1 MSSNLKKLN
10 WFARPPKLKKRMMF
24 MLGGVCM
31 MGFGLSLIRDINLGT
46 DACSCFAQGLDNYL
60 PFGFGT
66 CLVLFHIVTLCFV
79 LRFDVSKIGFGTLG
93 NMLFL
98 GYISDFFKW
107 LWSVALP
114 SDFFANT
121 VTRYVL
127 LVPSLAIFMVGAAA
141 YMCSGLGASP
151 FDALPFIISD
161 HIKRLPF
168 KVVRI
173 LWDLFFMIM
182 GMILGGD
189 FGIVTILSAFCLGPI
204 ISWVQKKL
212 EVLI

>member
-1 MSSNLKKLN
+1 MSFNVKKLN
-10 WFARPPKLKKRMMF
+10 CFARPPKFKKRMVF
-24 MLGGVCM
+24 MMGGVVM
-31 MGFGLSLIRDINLGT
+31 MGFGLSLLRDINLGT
-46 DACSCFAQGLDNYL
+46 DTCSCFAQGINNFL
-60 PFGFGT
+60 PFRFGT

-79 LRFDVSKIGFGTLG
+79 LRYDISRIGFGTLG

-114 SDFFANT
+114 SDFFIHT

-127 LVPSLAIFMVGAAA
+127 LVPSLVVFMVGAAA

-161 HIKRLPF
+161 HIKKLPF
-168 KVVRI
+168 KAVRI

-189 FGIVTILSAFCLGPI
+189 FGIVTILSAFCLGPV

>member
-1 MSSNLKKLN
+1 MSFNPKNLN
-10 WFARPPKLKKRMMF
+10 WFARPPKFKKRMAF
-24 MLGGVCM
+24 MMGGVVM
-31 MGFGLSLIRDINLGT
+31 MGLGLSVLRDINLGT
-46 DACSCFAQGLDNYL
+46 DTCSCFAQGISNFM

-79 LRFDVSKIGFGTLG
+79 LRYDISRIGFGTLG

-107 LWSVALP
+107 LWSVLLP
-114 SDFFANT
+114 TGFFENT
-121 VTRYVL
+121 VVRYGL
-127 LVPSLAIFMVGAAA
+127 LIPALIIFMVGAAA

-151 FDALPFIISD
+151 FDALPFIIAD
-161 HIKRLPF
+161 HVKKISF

-173 LWDLFFMIM
+173 LWDIFFMIT
-182 GMILGGD
+182 GTILGGN
-189 FGIVTILSAFCLGPI
+189 FGIVTILCAFFLGPV